1 MDILRKHSK
10 IVLTVSVILFL
21 TFIFQD
27 KFTLFKNIQT
37 NKITNVICL
46 FLILTIGISHGA
58 LDHLKGQKILK
69 VLKIYNSF
77 LFYITYII
85 IGFLI
90 IFLWFLFPTFTL
102 VIFLIV
108 ASFHFGKEDS
118 EFLFKVKKIWYN
130 LIYLTKGLLI
140 IIAPLIW
147 HNKETIDIFLTLG
160 ADYSFI
166 YHFENRIEFWNYL
179 GALTYLIIT
188 GYTLFWLELGIGRNS
203 KFEEDP
209 SIFMADFIPVIL
221 LNMAFTPLIAFTIY
235 FCFIHSFKHSVSL
248 INELDNENFRAG
260 TEKFIKKALPLTIV
274 TAISFI
280 LSVYILTNYYVL
292 DDAIL
297 KVIFIGLASL
307 TFPHILLEYLI
318 EKNEK

>member
-10 IVLTVSVILFL
+10 ITLIISVILSL
-21 TFIFQD
+21 VFIFQG
-27 KFTLFKNIQT
+27 KFTILKVIQT
-37 NKITNVICL
+37 NSITNTICL

-69 VLKIYNSF
+69 VLKIDNSL
-77 LFYITYII
+77 LFYIVYILM
-85 IGFLI
+85 GLLI

-102 VIFLIV
+102 VVFLIV
-108 ASFHFGKEDS
+108 ASFHFGKEDT
-118 EFLFKVKKIWYN
+118 EFLFKEKKIWYN

-140 IIAPLIW
+140 IFAPLLW

-166 YHFENRIEFWNYL
+166 YHFEEGTRLEGYL
-179 GALTYLIIT
+179 SGLLWVVLIGYMAFLFELT
-188 GYTLFWLELGIGRNS
+188 NNHKS
-203 KFEEDP
+203 DEDP
-209 SIFMADFIPVIL
+209 SIFIADFIPIIL
-221 LNMAFTPLIAFTIY
+221 LNMTFTPLIAFTLY

-248 INELDNENFRAG
+248 INELDNKNFKAG
-260 TEKFIKKALPLTIV
+260 TEKFIKKAAPLTII
-274 TAISFI
+274 TGIMF
-280 LSVYILTNYYVL
+280 LSGLGILTNYYVL
-292 DDAIL
+292 NDAIL

-307 TFPHILLEYLI
+307 TFPHILLEYLL

>member
-10 IVLTVSVILFL
+10 ITLIISVILFL
-21 TFIFQD
+21 AFIFQE
-27 KFTLFKNIQT
+27 KFTILKVIQT
-37 NKITNVICL
+37 NSITNTICL

-69 VLKIYNSF
+69 SLKIDNSL
-77 LFYITYII
+77 LFYIPYIL

-90 IFLWFLFPTFTL
+90 ILLWFLFPTFTL
-102 VIFLIV
+102 VFFLIV
-108 ASFHFGKEDS
+108 ASFHFGKEDT
-118 EFLFKVKKIWYN
+118 EFLFKEKKIWYN
-130 LIYLTKGLLI
+130 LIFLTKGLLI
-140 IIAPLIW
+140 IFAPLFW

-166 YHFENRIEFWNYL
+166 YHFENKIEFWNYL
-179 GALTYLIIT
+179 GALTYIIIT
-188 GYTLFWLELGIGRNS
+188 GYTLFLLELGSGRNS
-203 KFEEDP
+203 KFEQDP
-209 SIFMADFIPVIL
+209 SIFMADFIPIIL
-221 LNMAFTPLIAFTIY
+221 LNMVFTPLIAFTLY

-260 TEKFIKKALPLTIV
+260 TKKFIKKAAPLTIITGIMFLIGLV
-274 TAISFI
+274 
-280 LSVYILTNYYVL
+280 ILTNYYVL
-292 DDAIL
+292 NDAIL

-318 EKNEK
+318 EKK